1 MSPIRTLEQRSK
13 MIARFEQELAT
24 GLERFNRAA
33 REKHR
38 FLMDLQGHQTI
49 TLEDRHRFL
58 ELMRVEQV
66 AYREYQAVQ
75 VQVQKFL
82 RQNVG

>member
-1 MSPIRTLEQRSK
+1 MSPVPSREQRSK
-13 MIARFEQELAT
+13 VLARFEQELAT

-38 FLMDLQGHQTI
+38 FVMDLQGHRTI
-49 TLEDRHRFL
+49 TLEDRQRFL
-58 ELMRVEQV
+58 ELMKAEQV
-66 AYREYQAVQ
+66 AYREYHAVQ
-75 VQVQKFL
+75 VRVQDFL